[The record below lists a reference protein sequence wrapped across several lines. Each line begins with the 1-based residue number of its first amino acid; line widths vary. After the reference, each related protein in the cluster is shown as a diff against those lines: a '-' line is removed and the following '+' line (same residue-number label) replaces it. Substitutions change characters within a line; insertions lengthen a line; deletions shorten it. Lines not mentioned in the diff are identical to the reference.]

1 MQSNFPKI
9 PLLLSVIFFIG
20 SSLIFLFFY
29 RAINDN
35 NQKLQSKEGEW
46 QSEKLKRNEIKTLD
60 HSVKIIEKERAQLET
75 HFAQSSDIVP
85 FLDTIEGLAPKVGVK
100 AEVASV
106 DILTD
111 RTGLMVGMKASGTF
125 GGLYKFLAL
134 LENSPYE
141 IEFISMDLRRETG
154 PGGVES
160 KNVTVPKWDVI
171 FKIKLLSFITG

>member
-1 MQSNFPKI
+1 MQNNFPKI
-9 PLLLSVIFFIG
+9 PLLLSVIFFIC
-20 SSLIFLFFY
+20 SSLVFLFFY
-29 RAINDN
+29 KATNDN
-35 NQKLQSKEGEW
+35 NQKSQSKEGEW
-46 QSEKLKRNEIKTLD
+46 QSEKLKHDEMKTVD
-60 HSVKIIEKERAQLET
+60 HSLKIIEKERAQLET

-85 FLDTIEGLAPKVGVK
+85 FLDTIEKLAPKAGVK

-141 IEFISMDLRRETG
+141 IEFISMDMQKETEL
-154 PGGVES
+154 GGVES
-160 KNVTVPKWDVI
+160 KNVSFLKWDVI
-171 FKIKLLSFITG
+171 FKIKLLSFVE

>member
-1 MQSNFPKI
+1 MQSNFPKM
-9 PLLLSVIFFIG
+9 PLFLSVIFFIC
-20 SSLIFLFFY
+20 SSLVFLFFY

-35 NQKLQSKEGEW
+35 NQKSQLKEGEW
-46 QSEKLKRNEIKTLD
+46 QSEKLKRDEMKTLD

-85 FLDTIEGLAPKVGVK
+85 FLDTIERLAPKVSVK
-100 AEVASV
+100 AEVTSV

-125 GGLYKFLAL
+125 PGLYKFLAL

-141 IEFISMDLRRETG
+141 IEFISMEMRRETG
-154 PGGVES
+154 LGGVEN
-160 KNVTVPKWDVI
+160 KNVTVSKWDVI
-171 FKIKLLSFITG
+171 FKIKLLSFVE